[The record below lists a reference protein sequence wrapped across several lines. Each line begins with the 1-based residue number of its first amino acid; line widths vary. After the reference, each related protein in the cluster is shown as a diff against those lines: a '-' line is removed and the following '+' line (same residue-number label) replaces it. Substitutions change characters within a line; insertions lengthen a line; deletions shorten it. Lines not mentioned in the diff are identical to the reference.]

1 MRAVVQRVSC
11 ASVAVDDQIVGEIG
25 EGLCVLVGVLDGDTP
40 EDAQWMARKVWGLRI
55 FSDEQGKM
63 NDSVME
69 RGGAV
74 LAISQFTLAAD
85 ARKGNRPSF
94 VRAMA
99 PEPARALFEAFCER
113 LRSLGATCA
122 TGRFQTDMKVSL
134 TNDGPVTISLD
145 SKRGA

>member
-1 MRAVVQRVSC
+1 M
-11 ASVAVDDQIVGEIG
+11 GEIG

-99 PEPARALFEAFCER
+99 PEPARVLFEAFCEQ